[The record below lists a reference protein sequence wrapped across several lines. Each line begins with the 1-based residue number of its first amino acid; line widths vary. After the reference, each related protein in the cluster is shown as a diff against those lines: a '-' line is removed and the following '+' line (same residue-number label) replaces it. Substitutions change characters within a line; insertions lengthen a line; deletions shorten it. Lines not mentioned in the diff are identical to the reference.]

1 MTLALNTCTSKFD
14 GIRTSMDGSNTDP
27 RHANQKEKNHFCSKV
42 DLIRHEENWIIEL
55 QKMVEYINQHELSS
69 FQVESNIL

>member
-1 MTLALNTCTSKFD
+1 
-14 GIRTSMDGSNTDP
+14 MDGSNTDL
-27 RHANQKEKNHFCSKV
+27 RHADQDEKNHFCSKV